1 MNYSEIIIFFIV
13 VLYFIIRR
21 NRRLKKIKIERKEN
35 IIRKIGESELT
46 DNFILKFKEQR
57 KNRIELTKKNQL
69 NAKRKWNLKFQPLE
83 NESINNLKDQNDL
96 IEFYWNLEVPKNKS
110 KIKKEMEIL
119 EETALR
125 EKNEYE
131 SKRLKI
137 EEKIRLLEEKIQI
150 REAKRLYDDQL
161 FKLKKEKVE
170 YELSVLVVG
179 SKLFLS
185 KITERKVLE
194 VLRANCNSPIGV
206 HAFFEDK
213 NYLTIKVELFS
224 HNGQEKYI
232 AEASGK
238 FDDSIKTAIE
248 VGNIIIKKVGQT
260 YINELDNLKDDFN
273 YTP

>member
-1 MNYSEIIIFFIV
+1 MNYSEIIILLIV

-35 IIRKIGESELT
+35 INRKIGESELT
-46 DNFILKFKEQR
+46 DNFILKFNEQR

-83 NESINNLKDQNDL
+83 NESINNLKNQNDL

-137 EEKIRLLEEKIQI
+137 ENKIRLLEEKIQI

-161 FKLKKEKVE
+161 SKLKKEKVE

-194 VLRANCNSPIGV
+194 AKQQL
-206 HAFFEDK
+206 
-213 NYLTIKVELFS
+213 
-224 HNGQEKYI
+224 
-232 AEASGK
+232 
-238 FDDSIKTAIE
+238 
-248 VGNIIIKKVGQT
+248 
-260 YINELDNLKDDFN
+260 
-273 YTP
+273 

>member
-1 MNYSEIIIFFIV
+1 MNYSEIIILLIV

-35 IIRKIGESELT
+35 INRKIGESELT

-69 NAKRKWNLKFQPLE
+69 NAKRKWNLKFHPLE
-83 NESINNLKDQNDL
+83 NESINNLKNQNDL

-137 EEKIRLLEEKIQI
+137 ENKIRLLEEKIQI

-161 FKLKKEKVE
+161 SKLKKEKVE

-194 VLRANCNSPIGV
+194 AKQQL
-206 HAFFEDK
+206 
-213 NYLTIKVELFS
+213 
-224 HNGQEKYI
+224 
-232 AEASGK
+232 
-238 FDDSIKTAIE
+238 
-248 VGNIIIKKVGQT
+248 
-260 YINELDNLKDDFN
+260 
-273 YTP
+273 